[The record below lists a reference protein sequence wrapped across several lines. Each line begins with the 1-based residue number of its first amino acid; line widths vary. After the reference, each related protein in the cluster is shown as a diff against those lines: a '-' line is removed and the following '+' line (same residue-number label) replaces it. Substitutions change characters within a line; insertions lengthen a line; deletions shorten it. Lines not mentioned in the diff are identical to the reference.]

1 MQYLT
6 QEEQEILHDLLTLS
20 AESSQNKEFEVA
32 EFEVAEVV
40 DENFVIT
47 TEGDVE
53 LNPELNIDVDYNK
66 AIARQSNNDEDK
78 RLYNKALEKQ
88 REENEKDLALYN
100 KALKK
105 QLDKK
110 ARIERKRK
118 ETGLRL
124 V

>member
-20 AESSQNKEFEVA
+20 AESSQDK

-53 LNPELNIDVDYNK
+53 VNPELNIDVDYNK